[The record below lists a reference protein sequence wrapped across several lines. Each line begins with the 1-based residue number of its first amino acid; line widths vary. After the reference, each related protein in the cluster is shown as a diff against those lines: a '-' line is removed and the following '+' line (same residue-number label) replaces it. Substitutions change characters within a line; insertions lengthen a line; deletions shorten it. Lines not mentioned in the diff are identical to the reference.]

1 MRTIWDAFAE
11 QAERTPA
18 AVAIRGAGRD
28 CSYAELAERAG
39 EAGGLIRARAAP
51 GAVVA
56 LDASGPGA
64 GAVAFLAAARSGC
77 PVMPLNPQ
85 SPPLHRAAVLENGRP
100 ALILTETRDGL
111 TAGAAGT
118 AAARGAG
125 AEPAAMRDIAYIM
138 HTSGSTG
145 RPKGVMVSHQALLE
159 RLAGL
164 ARVPGFGS
172 RDSILAMTALS
183 FDVSV
188 AELLLPLAVGGCL
201 VAAPPAARL
210 DPAIFARFAEE
221 HRPAVI
227 QATPSFW
234 RLALASGWQ
243 GLPGSRIWC
252 GGEALTPRLAAG
264 LLPAC
269 AELWNLY
276 GPTEATIWACAAR
289 VESAEAIGLGA
300 PLPGSGQFLAD
311 DRGEPIAAPGE
322 AGEIVLYGAG
332 LAAGYLNQPE
342 LTAARFCVRRTPEGR
357 RLCYLTGDRARLGAD
372 GTLAFLGR
380 LDGQVK
386 LRGNRIELGE
396 LEAVLETHPAVLETA
411 ALLRDADRPE
421 RAHIAAYVVIDDAF
435 AGGGVTV
442 RDLRGWLAERLP
454 AGVRPGRIFIEPSL
468 PKTTAGKVDR
478 VRLAGRP

>member
-1 MRTIWDAFAE
+1 MRTIWEAFAE

-18 AVAIRGAGRD
+18 AVAIRAMGRD
-28 CSYAELAERAG
+28 CSYTELAERAD
-39 EAGGLIRARAAP
+39 EAGRLIRARAAP

-56 LDASGPGA
+56 LDASGSRA
-64 GAVAFLAAARSGC
+64 GAIAFLAAAQSRC
-77 PVMPLNPQ
+77 PIMPMNPQ
-85 SPPLHRAAVLENGRP
+85 SPPLHRAAVLENARP
-100 ALILTETRDGL
+100 ALIMTETEDGV
-111 TAGAAGT
+111 TTGPAAAAPDAGAP
-118 AAARGAG
+118 
-125 AEPAAMRDIAYIM
+125 PAAMREVAYIM

-164 ARVPGFGS
+164 ARVPGFRSG
-172 RDSILAMTALS
+172 DSILAMTALS

-201 VAAPPAARL
+201 VAAPPTARL
-210 DPAIFARFAEE
+210 DPAIFAGFAGEFKPE
-221 HRPAVI
+221 VV

-234 RLALASGWQ
+234 RLALASGWR
-243 GLPGSRIWC
+243 GLPGSRVWC
-252 GGEALTPRLAAG
+252 GGEALTPSLAAG

-289 VESAEAIGLGA
+289 IESAEAICLGA

-311 DRGEPIAAPGE
+311 EHGEPIAVRGK

-332 LAAGYLNQPE
+332 LADGYLNQPE
-342 LTAARFCVRRTPEGR
+342 LTAQRFRVRRTPDGP
-357 RLCYLTGDRARLGAD
+357 RLCYLTGDRARHSAD
-372 GTLAFLGR
+372 GTLSFLGR
-380 LDGQVK
+380 LDSQVK

-396 LEAVLETHPAVLETA
+396 LETVLEAHPAVLEAA

-421 RAHIAAYVVIDDAF
+421 RAHIAAYVVVDVAR

-442 RDLRGWLAERLP
+442 RELRGWLAERLP
-454 AGVRPGRIFIEPSL
+454 AGVRPGRVFIEPSL

-478 VRLAGRP
+478 VRLAGRL